1 MKKIS
6 LYLLIFTMLYCLCAC
21 GKNSDAKSNS
31 REDDGRREQKIIISS
46 IQVASNTKVMR
57 AKVFL
62 PNVKSLEGTNYW
74 LGGLDTTSKVDVI
87 DTGDGIQINVCGF
100 YSDDTAWKNPKVY
113 KGFQSPDNSNTPLK
127 NVLVKGKVVPMKEKM
142 LKADVKKTK
151 KTIPVE
157 ITPYT
162 VSICPVNDWREK
174 GCFYHV
180 VATTKDGK
188 QYSIGELPLTD
199 DRKGT
204 EKKKHPFMDGTD
216 LEELGDG
223 YASASEMKYCG
234 ARYIF
239 NQKIDIT
246 QIEQIEIIKYKIS
259 R

>member
-1 MKKIS
+1 
-6 LYLLIFTMLYCLCAC
+6 
-21 GKNSDAKSNS
+21 
-31 REDDGRREQKIIISS
+31 
-46 IQVASNTKVMR
+46 
-57 AKVFL
+57 
-62 PNVKSLEGTNYW
+62 
-74 LGGLDTTSKVDVI
+74 
-87 DTGDGIQINVCGF
+87 
-100 YSDDTAWKNPKVY
+100 
-113 KGFQSPDNSNTPLK
+113 
-127 NVLVKGKVVPMKEKM
+127 MKEKM

-162 VSICPVNDWREK
+162 VRICPVNDWREK

>member
-31 REDDGRREQKIIISS
+31 RDDDGRKEQKIIISS

-62 PNVKSLEGTNYW
+62 PNVKSLEETNYW

-127 NVLVKGKVVPMKEKM
+127 NVLVKGKVVPMKENM

-174 GCFYHV
+174 GVF
-180 VATTKDGK
+180 
-188 QYSIGELPLTD
+188 I
-199 DRKGT
+199 
-204 EKKKHPFMDGTD
+204 M
-216 LEELGDG
+216 
-223 YASASEMKYCG
+223 
-234 ARYIF
+234 
-239 NQKIDIT
+239 
-246 QIEQIEIIKYKIS
+246 
-259 R
+259 

>member
-1 MKKIS
+1 M
-6 LYLLIFTMLYCLCAC
+6 
-21 GKNSDAKSNS
+21 
-31 REDDGRREQKIIISS
+31 
-46 IQVASNTKVMR
+46 
-57 AKVFL
+57 FL
-62 PNVKSLEGTNYW
+62 PNVKYLEGTNYW

>member
-1 MKKIS
+1 MKRIS

-31 REDDGRREQKIIISS
+31 REDDGRKEQKIIISS

-127 NVLVKGKVVPMKEKM
+127 NVLVKGKVVPMKEKT
-142 LKADVKKTK
+142 LKADIKKK
-151 KTIPVE
+151 K
-157 ITPYT
+157 
-162 VSICPVNDWREK
+162 
-174 GCFYHV
+174 
-180 VATTKDGK
+180 K
-188 QYSIGELPLTD
+188 QSLLKLHLIRSVFVPSMTG
-199 DRKGT
+199 
-204 EKKKHPFMDGTD
+204 EKKGVFIM
-216 LEELGDG
+216 
-223 YASASEMKYCG
+223 
-234 ARYIF
+234 
-239 NQKIDIT
+239 
-246 QIEQIEIIKYKIS
+246 
-259 R
+259 

>member
-31 REDDGRREQKIIISS
+31 REDDGRKEQKIIISS

-62 PNVKSLEGTNYW
+62 PNVKYLEGTNYW

-174 GCFYHV
+174 GCFYHCNLLEYL
-180 VATTKDGK
+180 TQRDIQTKNSGVNVRYRGK
-188 QYSIGELPLTD
+188 H
-199 DRKGT
+199 RFFKGFNEFIK
-204 EKKKHPFMDGTD
+204 EKTRRCDNDF
-216 LEELGDG
+216 E
-223 YASASEMKYCG
+223 
-234 ARYIF
+234 
-239 NQKIDIT
+239 KI
-246 QIEQIEIIKYKIS
+246 E
-259 R
+259 RHVFF